1 MVYDTICVCVIPTKR
16 PKKESRHNKLAD
28 GNVTVTFVI
37 PLRLKRE
44 IGRIAAGEGVVPS
57 EFMRL
62 NLANSVRRHNAAKKK
77 LVQPSATG
85 GIETAAGG

>member
-1 MVYDTICVCVIPTKR
+1 MVYDTIGGCVIPTKR
-16 PKKESRHNKLAD
+16 PKKETRHNKLAD

-44 IGRIAAGEGVVPS
+44 IGRIAASEGVVPS

-62 NLANSVRRHNAAKKK
+62 NLSNSVRRHHAAKKK
-77 LVQPSATG
+77 FVKPSDAG
-85 GIETAAGG
+85 AIATAAGD